1 MKKKLFIIVQSL
13 FIQKRCT
20 LFAHKRIKTAD
31 VIFSFCNLFDSL
43 LWSEQ
48 KKKHSHRF
56 LMLDNRCFNS
66 FYINTST
73 TLFCEGI
80 FMVALDDKFPYNTE

>member
-1 MKKKLFIIVQSL
+1 MKKLLFIIVQLL

-20 LFAHKRIKTAD
+20 LYAHKRIKTAD

-48 KKKHSHRF
+48 KKNSHRF
-56 LMLDNRCFNS
+56 LMLDNRYFSS

-73 TLFCEGI
+73 TLFCEGL